1 MSTPAYR
8 IYALR
13 GPAGSAKRQVA
24 GAASRA
30 GIEAPVDDRFPG
42 YLLVALPDER
52 TDLLD
57 AIPLL
62 APVGAIGAG
71 VLPPAPSTRKLPTW
85 LVAGALAELRSGPFE
100 GMTGRIL
107 ETDEERWSAKV
118 GVELFGRVTP
128 VAVEI
133 EGLRRA

>member
-13 GPAGSAKRQVA
+13 GPAASAKKQVA
-24 GAASRA
+24 GAAARA
-30 GIEAPVDDRFPG
+30 GLEASVDDRFPG
-42 YLLVALPDER
+42 YLLIALPDEA
-52 TDLLD
+52 TGILD

-62 APVGAIGAG
+62 AAVGAIGAG
-71 VLPPAPSTRKLPTW
+71 VLPPTAAVRRLPAW
-85 LVAGALAELRSGPFE
+85 LIAGALAELRSGPFE

-133 EGLRRA
+133 EGLRKA